1 MTTLAF
7 SGNPLVRPSA
17 EHHAPEWF
25 ESQRALPDARF
36 LPLHR
41 LEAPVLDGATPHLAW
56 WDAGV
61 LEHAVDR
68 ADVVLLG
75 TLGGIPHLAV
85 AVTEPPPT
93 TPEGTEFRD
102 ARRLASILP
111 DTEAGILAQARSMID
126 WHTRHRFCAVC
137 GQPTLAIE
145 GGARRR
151 CTACDARH
159 YPRVDPSVIVLVE
172 FEGRALLA
180 RRASGTAGNRRSCV
194 AGFVEPG
201 ESIEEAVIREVR
213 EEVGADVEAVEYRA
227 SQPWP
232 FPSTLMIG
240 CRARARSAEVRADG
254 VEIDSA
260 EWFDRD
266 EVAAALEGR
275 SATLEVPQAIAIAHH
290 LMREWVE
297 DRR

>member
-1 MTTLAF
+1 MATLAF

-25 ESQRALPDARF
+25 EAQWAHPAARF

-41 LEAPVLDGATPHLAW
+41 LEAPVLDGDMPQLAW
-56 WDAGV
+56 CDASV

-68 ADVVLLG
+68 ADAVLLG
-75 TLGGIPHLAV
+75 TLDGVPHLAV
-85 AVTEPPPT
+85 AVTEPPP
-93 TPEGTEFRD
+93 EVANGAEFRD

-111 DTEAGILAQARSMID
+111 ETEAGILAQARSMVD

-137 GQPTLAIE
+137 GGATVAIE

-151 CTACDARH
+151 CTSCDARH

-180 RRASGTAGNRRSCV
+180 RRASGAAGNRRSCV

-201 ESIEEAVIREVR
+201 ESIEEAVVREVR
-213 EEVGADVEAVEYRA
+213 EEVGVEVEAVEYRA

-254 VEIDSA
+254 IEIDSA
-260 EWFDRD
+260 EWFDRA

-275 SATLEVPQAIAIAHH
+275 SDTLEVPQAIAIAHH

-297 DRR
+297 EGR